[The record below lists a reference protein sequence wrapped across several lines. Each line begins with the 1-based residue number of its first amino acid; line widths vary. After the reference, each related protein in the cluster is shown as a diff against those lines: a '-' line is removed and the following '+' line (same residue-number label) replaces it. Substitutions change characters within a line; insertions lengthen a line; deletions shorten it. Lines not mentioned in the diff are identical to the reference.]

1 MASGGDIQLPEKS
14 KSPPPPFSK
23 GGQGGILYIIAT
35 PIGNLE
41 DITLRAVRILKEVD
55 LIACEDTRHTRKLL
69 NHFQISTP
77 LTSYFEYNK
86 LQKGKSLILEILS
99 GKNVALVSD
108 AGTPGIS
115 DPGYNLVVAA
125 IEKGI
130 SVIPIPGPSAAITA
144 LSASGLPTD
153 QFHFVGFLP
162 QKEGKKRRLLESLKE
177 ESATL
182 VIYES
187 PFRIK
192 KTLQLS
198 LEVFG
203 DRPAVVVHELTKIHE
218 GFFRGLTSEVQK
230 KIESVPEKGEWVLLI
245 QGV

>member
-1 MASGGDIQLPEKS
+1 MPEKS
-14 KSPPPPFSK
+14 KSPHPPFSK

>member
-1 MASGGDIQLPEKS
+1 
-14 KSPPPPFSK
+14 
-23 GGQGGILYIIAT
+23 
-35 PIGNLE
+35 
-41 DITLRAVRILKEVD
+41 VRILKEVD